1 MIDIISRGD
10 IISYGHNRYIIDS
23 PEDIVKL
30 PVDDRQ
36 GSSAF
41 IISTGER
48 YILNSNKEWKKVKYR

>member
-10 IISYGHNRYIIDS
+10 IISYGHNEYIVDS
-23 PEDIVKL
+23 PKDIAEL
-30 PVDDRQ
+30 PITDRQ

-41 IISTGER
+41 VISTGER